1 MTLIELLIAMSLGV
15 VLLGGVIQVLSSSQQ
30 MFRSQT
36 ALSGIQE
43 TGRFAIERMSH
54 TIIESKFEL
63 TGNTENDELLSEG
76 IKSCDSTKTCNP
88 LNYSLP
94 SLLVL
99 NPPAN
104 LLNNISGSPSD
115 AVSVVFEH
123 LSDSNFDCHSAAPTT
138 KFARNTFFIAPNP
151 NNLDSQGNPKPTLF
165 CDSSAGGTQPLVENV
180 INMQILYGLDEGMI
194 DPVSGSFDNTKFDG
208 RPERYFT
215 DLTNT
220 NGADPSRVSAIKIS
234 LLVQAD
240 ISTRTSDDLGIV
252 TQNNGVIDY
261 ELAGENI
268 ETKSDNKLKRRL
280 KRTFQTT
287 IKIRNSIN

>member
-1 MTLIELLIAMSLGV
+1 
-15 VLLGGVIQVLSSSQQ
+15 
-30 MFRSQT
+30 
-36 ALSGIQE
+36 
-43 TGRFAIERMSH
+43 
-54 TIIESKFEL
+54 
-63 TGNTENDELLSEG
+63 
-76 IKSCDSTKTCNP
+76 
-88 LNYSLP
+88 
-94 SLLVL
+94 
-99 NPPAN
+99 
-104 LLNNISGSPSD
+104 
-115 AVSVVFEH
+115 
-123 LSDSNFDCHSAAPTT
+123 
-138 KFARNTFFIAPNP
+138 
-151 NNLDSQGNPKPTLF
+151 
-165 CDSSAGGTQPLVENV
+165 VENV